1 LIRINLLSEARAAAA
16 RKKTG
21 TAPTGARLNN
31 LILLGGVAVG
41 ILYIGVMA
49 LLLTSRSRHLDEE
62 IAKAQEEVA
71 RLRSIIDEVKGYELK
86 KASLESK
93 IQLINNLKTNQRGP
107 VRLMDEISRA
117 LPDLVWLTE
126 LTVAGDQVT
135 LKGRTLS
142 PNAVATYLENLKKSP
157 FFAEPVF
164 RNLGREAGS
173 QGLYVWE
180 MNLTFTNAQALAVGA
195 FPPGANPP
203 GAVPPT
209 PTPAAP
215 PVGL

>member
-1 LIRINLLSEARAAAA
+1 MIRINLLSEARAAAA

-21 TAPTGARLNN
+21 IAPTGARLNN

-126 LTVAGDQVT
+126 LTVSGDQVT

-180 MNLTFTNAQALAVGA
+180 MTLTFTNAQALAVGA

-215 PVGL
+215 PAGL